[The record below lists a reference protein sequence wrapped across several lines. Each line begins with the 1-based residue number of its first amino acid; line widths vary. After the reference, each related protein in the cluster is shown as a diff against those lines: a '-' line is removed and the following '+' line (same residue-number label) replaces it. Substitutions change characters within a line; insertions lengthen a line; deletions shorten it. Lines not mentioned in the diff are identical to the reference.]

1 MIMENQETILLEAR
15 QITKEFPGVK
25 ALDQVQLRAYAGRV
39 NAIMGENGAGKSTL
53 MNILSGVYTD
63 YEGDLLMD
71 GKMLHLTGTE
81 DARRHGIAMIHQEL
95 HLVPY
100 LDIAENIFLGREPET
115 KLGLVDYRRMH
126 QEARQLLD
134 RLHFEADTH
143 TLVND
148 LRVGQQQMVEIAKAV
163 SLNARVLIM
172 DEPTSSLSESETE
185 VLFQLIREFR
195 SQGVAI
201 LYITHKMDELRQ
213 LADYVTIMR
222 DGKYI
227 DELPVKG
234 LDTDHIVSLMVGRE
248 KGDFFVKESTVPAD
262 AGVVLEIR
270 HLSLHD
276 KTRAGHDIL
285 HDISLKVRQG
295 EVLGIYGLMGAG
307 RTELLESIF
316 GLYPRE
322 VEYATDGGCFINGRR
337 VRVRSTADAVAAKM
351 SLIPEDRKRD
361 GLVLGMNIREN
372 TSLAS
377 LWQFLTHGLL
387 STKKEKAAAD
397 DYRQRLTIKSHSDL
411 QLTGQLSGG
420 NQQKVV
426 LAKWLLTDPSVI
438 LLDEPTRG
446 IDIMAKND
454 IYRLISQLA
463 AEGRAVIMVSS
474 ELPEIMAVSDRII
487 TLCQGRFGQEFQ
499 REDFSEQTILKSAL
513 PQTDNTS
520 SKI

>member
-1 MIMENQETILLEAR
+1 MENHETILLEAR

-25 ALDQVQLRAYAGRV
+25 ALDQVELRAYAGRV

-63 YEGDLLMD
+63 YEGVLLMD
-71 GKMLHLTGTE
+71 GKELHLTGTE
-81 DARRHGIAMIHQEL
+81 DARGHGIAMIHQEL
-95 HLVPY
+95 HLVPF

-115 KLGLVDYRRMH
+115 ALGLIDYKRMH
-126 QEARQLLD
+126 REARQLLD
-134 RLHFEADTH
+134 RLHFETDTH

-163 SLNARVLIM
+163 SVNARVLIM

-185 VLFQLIREFR
+185 VLFQLIQEFR

-234 LDTDHIVSLMVGRE
+234 LDTDHIVAMMVGRD
-248 KGDFFVKESTVPAD
+248 KGDFFVKNSTVYAD
-262 AGVVLEIR
+262 PFVALEVR
-270 HLSLHD
+270 GLSLHD
-276 KTRAGHDIL
+276 NSRKGHDVL
-285 HDISLKVRQG
+285 HDISLQVKHG

-316 GLYPRE
+316 GLHAHE
-322 VEYATDGGCFINGRR
+322 VEYAADGGCFINGQR
-337 VRVRSTADAVAAKM
+337 VTIGSTSDAVAAKM
-351 SLIPEDRKRD
+351 TLIPEDRKRD
-361 GLVLGMNIREN
+361 GLVLDMNIREN

-387 STKKEKAAAD
+387 SPKKEKAAAD
-397 DYRQRLTIKSHSDL
+397 DYRQRLSIKSHSDQ

-426 LAKWLLTDPSVI
+426 LAKWLLTDPDII

-454 IYRLISQLA
+454 IYRLISELA
-463 AEGRAVIMVSS
+463 TEGRAVIMVSS

-487 TLCQGRFGQEFQ
+487 TLCQGHLRQEFL
-499 REDFSEQTILKSAL
+499 RKDFSEQAILKSAL
-513 PQTDNTS
+513 PQTDNTIS
-520 SKI
+520 YI